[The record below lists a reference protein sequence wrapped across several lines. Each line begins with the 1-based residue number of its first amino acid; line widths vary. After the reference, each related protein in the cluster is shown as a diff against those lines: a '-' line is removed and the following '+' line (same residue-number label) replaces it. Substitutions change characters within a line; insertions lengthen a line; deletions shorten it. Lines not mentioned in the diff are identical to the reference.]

1 MFVRM
6 ADAWEDVTPGGGWPW
21 ESLPPGPELAVVL
34 AGVEVSALSGSGR
47 VSFLKACEALAG
59 WTSVLAGEA
68 MLGVADAVAS
78 TGTPAQAEA
87 EARAVRRGFPAGE
100 LRDAWLVDEVAAALR
115 LAPVTA
121 GRRLDEAA
129 GLLRRWPGLGAAVRA
144 AGITW
149 SQARVVAQEVAVLD
163 GVAGADG
170 RDLSEVAVAR
180 LLPTAGRYAPG
191 RLGARARAL
200 VLALAPQ
207 AAAARRRAAQRDRS
221 DVGVYGDPDGLATL
235 FARGP
240 AADAVAMRQA
250 VQALAKALRQASR
263 EPRSRTAG
271 QWRLTALMHALGL
284 AAQPGDTD
292 PLDPDQPWLLDTDC
306 DVSGER

>member
-6 ADAWEDVTPGGGWPW
+6 ADAWVDVTPRGGWPW
-21 ESLPPGPELAVVL
+21 ESLPPGPQLGVVL
-34 AGVEVSALSGSGR
+34 AGVEVSGLSGSGR
-47 VSFLKACEALAG
+47 VSFLKAWEALAG
-59 WTSVLAGEA
+59 WAAAGAGEA

-78 TGTPAQAEA
+78 AGTASEAEA

-129 GLLRRWPGLGAAVRA
+129 GLLRRWPGLGAAVRE

-149 SQARVVAQEVAVLD
+149 SQGRAIAEAVAVLD
-163 GVAGADG
+163 GVVGADG
-170 RDLSEVAVAR
+170 RDLSEVAVQR

-200 VLALAPQ
+200 VLALAPE
-207 AAAARRRAAQRDRS
+207 AAARRRRAAQRDRT

-240 AADAVAMRQA
+240 AADAVAMR
-250 VQALAKALRQASR
+250 RPCR
-263 EPRSRTAG
+263 PWPRCCARPAPSPA
-271 QWRLTALMHALGL
+271 
-284 AAQPGDTD
+284 PG
-292 PLDPDQPWLLDTDC
+292 PRG
-306 DVSGER
+306 SGG